1 MSNRDRILE
10 TALQLMNEAGAQ
22 ATGTSRIAQ
31 VLGVS
36 PGNLYYHFKN
46 REDIVRALFA
56 DLERAFRAILAD
68 DIDLPISP
76 ARFADFYLRSFDL
89 VWTYRFFFGALHH
102 LLRRDAELAAQYRA
116 LQDWALV
123 ALEAIVRQLVADG
136 SMTAPRRKD
145 GLHSIALNTWLIW
158 INWVR
163 FVQISGRET
172 LGKGDL
178 VKGVGQIFDLLAPYL
193 VEDFEAAARRVL
205 TRALKSQQLA

>member
-1 MSNRDRILE
+1 MRQE
-10 TALQLMNEAGAQ
+10 GAQ
-22 ATGTSRIAQ
+22 PVGTSRIAQ
-31 VLGVS
+31 AVGVS

-56 DLERAFRAILAD
+56 GLDSEFRAILAD

-102 LLRRDAELAAQYRA
+102 LLRRDDALAAQYRA

-136 SMTAPRRKD
+136 AMVPPRRED
-145 GLHSIALNTWLIW
+145 GLQSIALNTWLIW

-163 FVQISGRET
+163 FLQISGRET
-172 LGKGDL
+172 LSKGDL
-178 VKGVGQIFDLLAPYL
+178 AKGVGQIFDLLAPYL
-193 VEDFEAAARRVL
+193 VDTFEDAARRVL
-205 TRALKSQQLA
+205 SRTLTSQLSA

>member
-1 MSNRDRILE
+1 MSNRDRILQ
-10 TALQLMNEAGAQ
+10 TALALMNAEGAQ
-22 ATGTSRIAQ
+22 PVGTSRIAQ

-56 DLERAFRAILAD
+56 ELETAFRAILAD

-76 ARFADFYLRSFDL
+76 ARFADFYLRSFEL

-102 LLRRDAELAAQYRA
+102 LLRRDDALAAQYRA

-136 SMTAPRRKD
+136 SMARPRHND
-145 GLHSIALNTWLIW
+145 GLQSIALNTWLIW

-172 LGKGDL
+172 LTKGDL
-178 VKGVGQIFDLLAPYL
+178 AKGVGQIFDLLAPYL
-193 VEDFEAAARRVL
+193 LADFEAAARDVL
-205 TRALKSQQLA
+205 ARALPSQLSA